1 MIFFFQSLKSVTQT
15 SASLVPRSGDLDSND
30 PHEARDLTGG
40 AEDTVPRVIH
50 PGSSPANSQPASGG
64 TSGGTANRY
73 LHLDERNKQE
83 AGETGFEALSAL
95 SRLSAKIAADGTVS
109 VQSLADGGP
118 RIVSVLNGFIH
129 KPKSS

>member
-1 MIFFFQSLKSVTQT
+1 MIFFFHSLKSVPQT
-15 SASLVPRSGDLDSND
+15 SASLVPRSVDSDNND
-30 PHEARDLTGG
+30 PHEPRDLTGG

-50 PGSSPANSQPASGG
+50 AGSSPANSQTA
-64 TSGGTANRY
+64 SGGTANRY

-95 SRLSAKIAADGTVS
+95 SRLSAKIAEDGSVS

-118 RIVSVLNGFIH
+118 RIVSVMNGFIQ